1 MTSTLF
7 DGLVVKQRDVSS
19 GRSRHAAMP
28 SHFTTPP
35 RSPTPRVRPVPAVS
49 RALAILRF
57 LARQTEPATL
67 KTISQEL
74 DMVTST
80 CLHILRALVEE
91 QMVHVD
97 AATKRYTLGVGVLSL
112 ARSVA
117 EHNPFH
123 TLAQPVLDRIAED
136 WNVTTIGVKVAGID
150 DLVVLALA
158 RSRSPFSFYVEVG
171 SRFPALTS
179 ATGRLVAA
187 HAALSEADLLKQ
199 FKQLR
204 WDNPPDFAQ
213 WHKEVAA
220 ARRQGFSID
229 HGNYMSGITVIA
241 VPVFAAQARM
251 THALVAVGVTDRLT
265 KGITQAL
272 AKALLEE
279 SRALSLTLGGRP

>member
-1 MTSTLF
+1 MASTAPTS
-7 DGLVVKQRDVSS
+7 KRP
-19 GRSRHAAMP
+19 AAV
-28 SHFTTPP
+28 
-35 RSPTPRVRPVPAVS
+35 RVRPVPAVS

-74 DMVTST
+74 EMVTST

-91 QMVHVD
+91 QMVQVD

-117 EHNPFH
+117 ENNPFH

-136 WNVTTIGVKVAGID
+136 WNVTTIGVKVAGIE

-187 HAALSEADLLKQ
+187 YAALSDAELLKQ
-199 FKQLR
+199 FRPLR
-204 WDNPPDFAQ
+204 WDNPPEFAQ
-213 WHKEVAA
+213 WRKEVVAA
-220 ARRQGFSID
+220 GRQGFSID
-229 HGNYMSGITVIA
+229 QGNYMSGITVIA
-241 VPVFAAQARM
+241 VPVLAAQARM
-251 THALVAVGVTDRLT
+251 THALVAVGVSDQLT
-265 KGITQAL
+265 KGTTQAL

-279 SRALSLTLGGRP
+279 ARALSQTLGGRP

>member
-1 MTSTLF
+1 MPSPSTSTTS
-7 DGLVVKQRDVSS
+7 QRSK
-19 GRSRHAAMP
+19 
-28 SHFTTPP
+28 
-35 RSPTPRVRPVPAVS
+35 TPRVRPVPAVS

-57 LARQTEPATL
+57 LAQQTEPSTL

-74 DMVTST
+74 EMVTST

-91 QMVHVD
+91 QMVQVD
-97 AATKRYTLGVGVLSL
+97 ASTKRYTLGVGVLSL

-117 EHNPFH
+117 ENNPFH
-123 TLAQPVLDRIAED
+123 TLAQPVLDKIAED
-136 WNVTTIGVKVAGID
+136 WNVTTIGVKVAGIE

-187 HAALSEADLLKQ
+187 HSALSDADLLKQ

-204 WDNPPDFAQ
+204 WDNAPEFAQ
-213 WHKEVAA
+213 WQKEVNAA
-220 ARRQGFSID
+220 SRQGFSID
-229 HGNYMSGITVIA
+229 QGNYMSGITVIA
-241 VPVFAAQARM
+241 VPVLTTQARM
-251 THALVAVGVTDRLT
+251 THALVAVGVTGQLT

-279 SRALSLTLGGRP
+279 SRTLSLTLGGRP